1 MAWMFENDRP
11 IYVQIV
17 EHIQLSILAGEY
29 KLGEKLPSVRELAT
43 VAAVN
48 PNTMQKAMVELERL
62 GMVHAERTSGRFITD
77 DVEMIDTLKNR
88 LAKEY
93 ITEFLAKMQKIGY
106 NAEDIV
112 GMMEE

>member
-1 MAWMFENDRP
+1 MAWIFKNDRP

-17 EHIQLSILAGEY
+17 ERIQLSILSGEY
-29 KLGEKLPSVRELAT
+29 KLGEKLPSVRELAA

-62 GMVHAERTSGRFITD
+62 GMVHAERTSGRFITS
-77 DVEMIDTLKNR
+77 DVEMIDKLKKQ

-93 ITEFLAKMQKIGY
+93 ISEFVVKMKKIGY
-106 NAEDIV
+106 NENDIIE
-112 GMMEE
+112 MMEE